1 MPDFYYV
8 DKLRKQ
14 LERHYSV
21 MSHNMQMKERLYHL
35 EFGNEIRTL
44 PSIRTH
50 VPSTASSLVDDARSQ
65 IRVDTPVVS
74 VIPNGPSA
82 KAEKHSQKLT
92 RFGQAMLG
100 QLQENYE
107 VSIPHQVL
115 FDMMLLGAGAVKIA
129 YDADR
134 VPPMPAKGKQ
144 RKRWEAENSFIFPF
158 YTAPIDP
165 RNLLLPPNGVFPYE
179 YAIELQ
185 TRTVADVRERYPLWN
200 DPKARGLSKRQ
211 AENPLRIV
219 DVAEFWDKDVVELY
233 ADGELLS
240 QKENLRGIVPYV
252 WCYSGLGVR
261 RVASKPEDAS
271 VGILERVVSELISE
285 AQIKTTMD
293 AVWRFHAY
301 PLVTTEDDE
310 NSIADAMN
318 AGPGSV
324 IRHKSERPPEYMNPP
339 APNPS
344 MFALLPEI
352 QRSISQSTLASVLQ
366 GERPTGVEAGYLQ
379 SLLVGQSRL
388 KFGPVQV
395 ALEKFLEKSLQ
406 LITHQLKVLDHSMS
420 LYGYDEEVEESRR
433 ITPKDLEGHVKF
445 QISLDGGEKS
455 EDLGRVT
462 ALLSV
467 ARAGYMSRR
476 TYLKEALG
484 YDPEEE
490 EIQLYVESVMDAAV
504 ASGYLL
510 PEAVQQAL
518 QQEEASGL
526 TEQIGQSRGRVN
538 QSLANPGAREGV
550 PKQRGLGALGT
561 SGPTPLLGA
570 RNAAK

>member
-1 MPDFYYV
+1 MPDFQYV
-8 DKLRKQ
+8 DTLRKQ

-21 MSHNMQMKERLYHL
+21 MSTKMQMKEKLYQL
-35 EFGNEIRTL
+35 EFGDEIRTL

-50 VPSTASSLVDDARSQ
+50 IPSTASSLVDDARSQ
-65 IRVDTPVVS
+65 IRVDAPVVS
-74 VIPNGPSA
+74 VTPNGPSA
-82 KAEKHSQKLT
+82 PAEQMAQKLT

-107 VSIPHQVL
+107 VPLPQQTL
-115 FDMMLLGAGAVKIA
+115 TDMMLLGAGAVKIA
-129 YDADR
+129 YDAGR
-134 VPPMPAKGKQ
+134 VPPMPAKG
-144 RKRWEAENSFIFPF
+144 RNYGKRLRQWEAENSFIFPF
-158 YTAPIDP
+158 YTASIDP
-165 RNLLLPPNGVFPYE
+165 RNLLLPPNGAFPYQ

-185 TRTVADVRERYPLWN
+185 KRTVADVYDKYPLWG
-200 DPKARGLSKRQ
+200 DPKALKLSGVQKN
-211 AENPLRIV
+211 NPLRIV
-219 DVAEFWDKDVVELY
+219 EMYEYWDKDIVELY
-233 ADGELLS
+233 ADGELVTR
-240 QKENLRGIVPYV
+240 KPNLRGIVPYA

-261 RVASKPEDAS
+261 RVGSRPEDAA
-271 VGILERVVSELISE
+271 VGILEHVISELISE

-310 NSIADAMN
+310 HAVADAMN

-324 IRHKSERPPEYMNPP
+324 IRHKTERPPAYMNPP

-395 ALEKFLEKSLQ
+395 SLEKFLERCLQ
-406 LITHQLKVLDHSMS
+406 LISHQLKVLDHTMS
-420 LYGYDEEVEESRR
+420 VYGYDEEVEEPRR

-445 QISLDGGEKS
+445 EVSLDGGEKS

-462 ALLSV
+462 ALLAV
-467 ARAGYMSRR
+467 AQAGYMSRR

-490 EIQLYVESVMDAAV
+490 SIQLYVESVMDAAV

-526 TEQIGQSRGRVN
+526 TDQIGQSRGRVN

-550 PKQRGLGALGT
+550 PRQRGLGQLGT
-561 SGPTPLLGA
+561 SGQTPPLRSA
-570 RNAAK
+570 